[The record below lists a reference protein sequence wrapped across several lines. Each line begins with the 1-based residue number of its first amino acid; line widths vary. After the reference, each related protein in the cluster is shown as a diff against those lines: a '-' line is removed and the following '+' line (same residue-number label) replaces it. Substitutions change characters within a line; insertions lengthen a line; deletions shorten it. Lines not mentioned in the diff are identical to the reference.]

1 MRATPPRRASFVGGD
16 RPRVALFFLSVVV
29 LCVFFERAVP
39 PGGWGGGR
47 RVANTLPIPPPR
59 APREAV
65 VWRHS
70 RDTNTN
76 SETVTRSGVKRRD
89 GKVTG
94 DCRRAGPLES
104 GPSEFIVARPREG
117 SLSWAGYRDR
127 GRGSR
132 VVRPGQSSV
141 SPPRQPGVT
150 IAPRSP
156 PSSSTTAV
164 VVDAALETS
173 SGAVLAADAGTTFA
187 APSRRPFSAA
197 GGSLGRRR
205 RPAPV
210 IVAAV
215 PPLPWRF
222 FPPPRLRCRPA
233 GRG

>member
-117 SLSWAGYRDR
+117 
-127 GRGSR
+127 
-132 VVRPGQSSV
+132 Q
-141 SPPRQPGVT
+141 
-150 IAPRSP
+150 
-156 PSSSTTAV
+156 
-164 VVDAALETS
+164 
-173 SGAVLAADAGTTFA
+173 GTGI
-187 APSRRPFSAA
+187 SRRAARSILSVASTPARCDNRAPLSAFV
-197 GGSLGRRR
+197 LHHGRRR
-205 RPAPV
+205 RCGSGDLQRRRACRRRRNYVCCPIP
-210 IVAAV
+210 
-215 PPLPWRF
+215 PPLF
-222 FPPPRLRCRPA
+222 CCRRVA
-233 GRG
+233 G